1 MLTDW
6 INENNLQ
13 LFTQVDDWRQAVAL
27 SIRPMIDNGSVEPRY
42 LDAIYAM
49 HEEIGPY
56 YVLGEGIAMPHSRPE
71 DGVIKTALS
80 LMIISEGVKF
90 GSPDNDPVYVVFALA
105 AIDSHSH
112 IEMIASLS
120 KLFCEDEIVSRLK
133 NAGSKI
139 EVLDIISLF

>member
-13 LFTQVDDWRQAVAL
+13 LFTRVNDWRQAVAL
-27 SIRPMIDNGSVEPRY
+27 AVQPMIESGAVESRY

-56 YVLGEGIAMPHSRPE
+56 YVLAEGIAMPHSRPE

-80 LMIISEGVKF
+80 LMIITEGVSF
-90 GSPDNDPVYVVFALA
+90 GSPDNDPVYIVFALA

-112 IEMIASLS
+112 IEMIASLA
-120 KLFCEDEIVSRLK
+120 KLFCEDDMINQLKKTTDKHKVLEIIRQ
-133 NAGSKI
+133 
-139 EVLDIISLF
+139 F

>member
-6 INENNLQ
+6 INETNLKV
-13 LFTQVDDWRQAVAL
+13 LTSVNDWRQAVKLAVQ
-27 SIRPMIDNGSVEPRY
+27 PMIDNGSVEEHY
-42 LDAIYAM
+42 LNAIYAM

-80 LMIISEGVKF
+80 LLIISEGVNF
-90 GSPDNDPVYVVFALA
+90 GSPDNDPVYVIFALA

-120 KLFCEDEIVSRLK
+120 ALFGEEKTIDRLK
-133 NAGSKI
+133 NAGNER
-139 EVLDIISLF
+139 EVLEIIRPF

>member
-1 MLTDW
+1 MLIDW

-13 LFTQVDDWRQAVAL
+13 LFTRVNDWRQAVAL
-27 SIRPMIDNGSVEPRY
+27 AVQPMIESGAVESRY

-80 LMIISEGVKF
+80 LMIIAEGVNF
-90 GSPDNDPVYVVFALA
+90 GSPDNDPVYIVFALA

-112 IEMIASLS
+112 IEMIASLA
-120 KLFCEDEIVSRLK
+120 KLFCEDDMVNQLKKAADKQKVIEIIRR
-133 NAGSKI
+133 
-139 EVLDIISLF
+139 F